1 MSSDQYTLVF
11 IGLGSNLQPAEN
23 ISRALSTLESKLAQC
38 CRSPVYRSPAVG
50 MQGPDF
56 YNAVLS
62 GQTTDDIDTIRRWL
76 RNVEA
81 QQGRIRTD
89 NKFTNRTLDL
99 DLLFYGDTITDNL
112 PHREVLEQA
121 HVLQPLHDI
130 AAELIHPVTRQTIQ
144 HIYTQVRDD
153 TPRKFTTLTRVTLT
167 L

>member
-1 MSSDQYTLVF
+1 MSSDQHTLVF
-11 IGLGSNLQPAEN
+11 IGLGSNIQPAEN
-23 ISRALSTLESKLAQC
+23 ISRAFFTLESKLAQC
-38 CRSPVYRSPAVG
+38 RRSPVYQSPAIG

-62 GQTTDDIDTIRRWL
+62 GHTTDNIDVIRHWL
-76 RNVEA
+76 RYVEA

-89 NKFTNRTLDL
+89 NKFSDRTLDL
-99 DLLFYGDTITDNL
+99 DLLFYGEKIADNL

-130 AAELIHPVTRQTIQ
+130 APELIHPVTQHTI
-144 HIYTQVRDD
+144 HHTYTEVRDN
-153 TPRKFTTLTRVTLT
+153 TPQKFTALTRVALT